1 MHTELPSR
9 AYVELPPPPD
19 GFATVRRE
27 ASRRRARRTVATVAG
42 GISAA
47 VVGVVVVLLGGGGDV
62 AVLRPAPVTPATQL
76 PGRLAQSPSPS
87 PSLAAPSGPQH
98 LLPVTGGRS
107 GGATSATSA
116 AGATPTPSPSPQHAG
131 SREPSLVR
139 TQSTYTGATRVC
151 TGSQYGDTSGQ
162 QQSGA
167 GWCLD
172 VSAAAVSGG
181 ERLSLTL
188 CRDSTS
194 GGSLTFATTREVDLA
209 VMRGGTT
216 VWSWSHDHAG
226 TPSQHTLAASANG
239 CWTWSLVWPDV
250 TQSGSSAGHGTYT
263 LVATSTADELQGH
276 PSRQVAFSY

>member
-19 GFATVRRE
+19 GFASVRRE
-27 ASRRRARRTVATVAG
+27 ASRRRARRTLATVAG
-42 GISAA
+42 GVSAA

-62 AVLRPAPVTPATQL
+62 AVLRPAPVTPVTQP
-76 PGRLAQSPSPS
+76 PGRSAQSPSPS
-87 PSLAAPSGPQH
+87 PSRATPSGPQH
-98 LLPVTGGRS
+98 LLPVTGGQS
-107 GGATSATSA
+107 AGVTSAGS
-116 AGATPTPSPSPQHAG
+116 AGAPTPSLSPSPQHAG
-131 SREPSLVR
+131 SSEPSLVR

-151 TGSQYGDTSGQ
+151 AGSQYGDTSGQ

-172 VSAAAVSGG
+172 ASAVTVSGG

-209 VMRGGTT
+209 VTRGGAT

-250 TQSGSSAGHGTYT
+250 TESGSSAGHGSYM

-276 PSRQVAFSY
+276 PSTQVAFSY